1 MKILWFSNSP
11 CGSIR
16 RNSNKPIIGG
26 WLISLEAAIKKID
39 NIELSVAYFS
49 DIAESDFVYEGV
61 HYFPIYRN
69 GHKNNHLLRILSR
82 LSNLNKSDEKDKI
95 LLMDVVEKVKPD
107 LIHIHGTEKSYGLLS
122 LTNTKIPIVFS
133 IQGLISSYLEKRY
146 SGIPENYLKKNNSLR
161 DHLTFT
167 TEQFNI
173 NNWEHN
179 ANREISYLVKAK
191 YILGRTFWDRDITLL
206 FNKSRTYYQC
216 EEILR
221 SPFYS
226 YKWDKKRTNG
236 KFVIAST
243 VSSGIYKGL
252 ETLLKAANAL
262 KKYTD
267 IDFEWRVIGVNPN
280 DRTFRIAQKY
290 VKLNYQDINVKLL
303 GRKDADDVVRVLL
316 DTDVYCHVSHIENSP
331 NSVCEAMIL
340 GLPIVATYAGGTA
353 SILENGKEGILVQD
367 GDPYI
372 MAGSIIDLYIN
383 EESARLFGKNARERA
398 LIRHNPQTIANSLF
412 KIYQEIEA
420 DNK

>member
-1 MKILWFSNSP
+1 MKVLWFSTSP
-11 CGSIR
+11 CGSMR
-16 RNSNKPIIGG
+16 RKSNKPITEG
-26 WLISLEAAIKKID
+26 WLISLEAAIKK
-39 NIELSVAYFS
+39 NINLELNVSYFS
-49 DIAESDFVYEGV
+49 DIAEPDFVYEGV
-61 HYFPIYRN
+61 HYFPIYKN
-69 GHKNNHLLRILSR
+69 AYKNNPLLRILSR
-82 LSNLNKSDEKDKI
+82 LSNLNKRDEKDKI

-122 LTNTKIPIVFS
+122 LTNIKIPIVFS

-146 SGIPENYLKKNNSLR
+146 SGIPEDYLKKNNSLR
-161 DHLTFT
+161 DYLTFT
-167 TEQFNI
+167 TEHFNI
-173 NNWEHN
+173 NNWTHN
-179 ANREISYLVKAK
+179 ANREISYLVEAK

-206 FNKSRTYYQC
+206 LNKDRTYYQC

-221 SPFYS
+221 NPFYL
-226 YKWDKKRTNG
+226 YQWDKKRTNG
-236 KFVIAST
+236 KFVITST

-331 NSVCEAMIL
+331 NSVCEAMLL